1 MSQADRYLKIIEKH
15 LDKTVKDDELK
26 CANCDKPL
34 SIEKKTGDRAI
45 IHTGYVQHIIRAND
59 ELRMSFYCGSICCY
73 LHLAAQIEHV
83 QKERLGYTE
92 EE

>member
-1 MSQADRYLKIIEKH
+1 MSQADRYLKIVETH
-15 LDKTVKDDELK
+15 LDKTVKNDEIK

-34 SIEKKTGDRAI
+34 TVEKETGGRVI
-45 IHTGYVQHIIRAND
+45 IHTGYIQHLIRANAQ
-59 ELRMSFYCGSICCY
+59 LQMRFYCGSICCY

-83 QKERLGYTE
+83 QKQKQE